1 MGSPSAS
8 PLRHLVGGK
17 VPLLVKVLY
26 TAFVCVLVPVYWMGY
41 GPTNFLYFCDVALF
55 LTLWAVW
62 TENPLPAGMAAVG
75 IVLPQMVWVAD
86 FVAGLFGVQIT
97 GMTAYMFDAGKS
109 PFLRGLSLF
118 HGWLPFLLL
127 YLVYRLGYDRRS
139 LPAWTVL
146 AWVLMLVCYFLMPA
160 PPVPADNPN
169 LPVNINYVY
178 GLSDAEA
185 QHWMPPPAWL
195 AFLMIGL
202 PVVCFLPTHFILR
215 AVCRPSASG
224 KGNRVPAFPALL

>member
-1 MGSPSAS
+1 
-8 PLRHLVGGK
+8 
-17 VPLLVKVLY
+17 
-26 TAFVCVLVPVYWMGY
+26 VPVYWKNY
-41 GPTNFLYFCDVALF
+41 GPTNFLYFCDISLF
-55 LTLWAVW
+55 LTLWTVW

-75 IVLPQMVWVAD
+75 ITLPQMLWVAD
-86 FVAGLFGVQIT
+86 FVAALFGLQLT

-109 PFLRGLSLF
+109 LFLRGLSLF

-160 PPVPADNPN
+160 PPAPADNPN
-169 LPVNINYVY
+169 LPVNIDYVY

-185 QHWMPPPAWL
+185 QHWMPPLAWL
-195 AFLMIGL
+195 AFMMIAL
-202 PVVCFLPTHFILR
+202 PLLFFLPTHFILR
-215 AVCRPSASG
+215 AVCRRPDAQRG
-224 KGNRVPAFPALL
+224 AV